1 MSPRDYETK
10 YDAASGEASLYFL
23 GPANDPKSKRGN
35 SKTEYIFPNACSKP
49 SDLFNVEYEY

>member
-1 MSPRDYETK
+1 MTPRDYETK

-35 SKTEYIFPNACSKP
+35 SKTEYIFPTLVASRVIG
-49 SDLFNVEYEY
+49 SM